1 MEFDKSYQL
10 LWLIL
15 NALILIYGLVILIV
29 VKCCKIKKKYSSSV
43 SKLYILSFFYKLQR
57 KIDAEDDIFAIN
69 RDTSIQNINPD
80 NDDKNDNLIQG

>member
-43 SKLYILSFFYKLQR
+43 SKLYILSFFINYREKL
-57 KIDAEDDIFAIN
+57 
-69 RDTSIQNINPD
+69 T
-80 NDDKNDNLIQG
+80 